1 MELIQNISAWV
12 SANILLSLGVV
23 VFLAVACLT
32 LAISGFVTREQ
43 QIRRR
48 ALQPFSV
55 GNSNVL
61 EDRRALGHENATSIA
76 KMLRRVADNVKP
88 ADEVDKGDKL
98 RQQLRAAG
106 YFDPQAINILHASRI
121 VSGIALPFLALVIQP
136 VLTPDASVE
145 DMLLVVLLMA
155 AIGYFL
161 PRAYLDH
168 KVGKIRQQHQY
179 GFPDFLDLLVVST
192 EAGISIEQAIDRV
205 GKEMAHTFPHLAAQL
220 YILNLELRAGR
231 AFHDAL
237 NRFADNLGIEEARS
251 FATLIQQS
259 QELGSS
265 LVDALRVYSEEMR
278 DKRLAR
284 AEEKAHALPAKLV
297 IPLGLFIF
305 PIMLVVCLTPVLIRI
320 NEAFS

>member
-1 MELIQNISAWV
+1 MAIFENISAWI
-12 SANILLSLGVV
+12 SANQLLTVGVT
-23 VFLAVACLT
+23 VFLAVVCLT
-32 LAISGFVTREQ
+32 LAVSGFITREQ

-48 ALQPFSV
+48 TLQPYIV
-55 GNSNVL
+55 GDQNVL

-76 KMLRRVADNVKP
+76 RMLRKVSKNVKP
-88 ADEVDKGDKL
+88 AEDVDKGGKL

-106 YFDPQAINILHASRI
+106 YFDPQAIGIFHATRI
-121 VSGIALPFLALVIQP
+121 ICGLGLPVLALLFQP
-136 VLTPDASVE
+136 IFAPGASFNTTAILVSLCAVL
-145 DMLLVVLLMA
+145 
-155 AIGYFL
+155 GYFL

-168 KVGKIRQQHQY
+168 RVGKIQLQHRY

-192 EAGISIEQAIDRV
+192 EAGISIEAAIDRV
-205 GKEMAHTFPHLAAQL
+205 GKEMAHTFPHLATQL

-231 AFHDAL
+231 SFPDAL
-237 NRFADNLGIEEARS
+237 ERFAANVGIEEARS

-265 LVDALRVYSEEMR
+265 LVDALRVYSDEMR
-278 DKRLAR
+278 DKRLSR

-320 NEAFS
+320 NEAFG